1 MAALGINLGF
11 LLVQIFNF
19 AIVAI
24 VLAAWVYN
32 PVVKYL
38 EDRKQRI
45 AQALED
51 ARVASEA
58 RANAEKAAAK
68 ITADAQ
74 ADANRRIAEAT
85 ERAEKVAG
93 EMRAAADEERVKLL
107 ASAREDAAQERN
119 RILADL
125 RGQVA
130 ALAIAAANKVI
141 GSALDEQRQHALIQE
156 FFSGVRGGKFTV
168 LDTET
173 ISGGAASVEVTS
185 ALPLTT
191 DEQEAVRRDIV
202 ARLGGSPSVVF
213 RVDPNILGGIVIR
226 VGDKVID
233 ASVAGRLEG
242 LRASLH

>member
-1 MAALGINLGF
+1 MAALGINPGF
-11 LLVQIFNF
+11 LLVFLLYF
-19 AIVAI
+19 LLVMF
-24 VLAAWVYN
+24 VMTRWVYN
-32 PVVKYL
+32 PVIKFL
-38 EDRKQRI
+38 EARKEKI
-45 AQALED
+45 AQGLED

-58 RANAEKAAAK
+58 RANAEKDAAK

-85 ERAEKVAG
+85 ERAGKVAG
-93 EMRAAADEERVKLL
+93 EMRAAADEERGKIL
-107 ASAREDAAQERN
+107 ATAREDAAQERN
-119 RILADL
+119 RLLADL

-141 GSALDEQRQHALIQE
+141 GQALDEQRQHALIQE

-173 ISGGAASVEVTS
+173 IGGGASSVEVTS

-226 VGDKVID
+226 VGDKVVD

>member
-11 LLVQIFNF
+11 LLVQILNF

-24 VLAAWVYN
+24 VLTAWVYN
-32 PVVKYL
+32 PAVKFL
-38 EDRKQRI
+38 EERKQRI
-45 AQALED
+45 AQGLED

-58 RANAEKAAAK
+58 RANAEKEAAK
-68 ITADAQ
+68 VIADAQ
-74 ADANRRIAEAT
+74 AEANKRIAEAT
-85 ERAEKVAG
+85 ERAEKVAVD
-93 EMRAAADEERVKLL
+93 MRAAAEEERNKIIK
-107 ASAREDAAQERN
+107 AAQEDAAQERN

-141 GSALDEQRQHALIQE
+141 GQALDEQRQHVLIQE

-168 LDTET
+168 LDIEN
-173 ISGGAASVEVTS
+173 ISGAASSVEVTS
-185 ALPLTT
+185 ALPLTG
-191 DEQEAVRRDIV
+191 DEQQAVRSDIV

-226 VGDKVID
+226 VGDKVVD

>member
-11 LLVQIFNF
+11 LLVQILNF

-24 VLAAWVYN
+24 VLTAWVYN
-32 PVVKYL
+32 PAVKFL

-45 AQALED
+45 AQGLED

-58 RANAEKAAAK
+58 RANAEKESAK
-68 ITADAQ
+68 VIADAQ
-74 ADANRRIAEAT
+74 AEANKRIAEAT
-85 ERAEKVAG
+85 ERAEKVTAD
-93 EMRAAADEERVKLL
+93 MRAAADEERNKIMR
-107 ASAREDAAQERN
+107 AAQEDAAQERN

-141 GSALDEQRQHALIQE
+141 GQALDEQRQHALIQE

-168 LDTET
+168 LEGES
-173 ISGGAASVEVTS
+173 ISGNAVEVTS

-191 DEQEAVRRDIV
+191 AEQDSVRQDVV
-202 ARLGGSPSVVF
+202 ARLGGSPSMVF

-226 VGDKVID
+226 VGDKVVD
-233 ASVAGRLEG
+233 ASVAGKLEG
-242 LRASLH
+242 LRASLK

>member
-130 ALAIAAANKVI
+130 ALAISAANKVI
-141 GSALDEQRQHALIQE
+141 GTALDEQRQHALIQE

-168 LDTET
+168 LDNET
-173 ISGGAASVEVTS
+173 LAGGATSVEVTS

>member
-58 RANAEKAAAK
+58 RANAEKEAAK
-68 ITADAQ
+68 VIADAQ

-85 ERAEKVAG
+85 ERAEKVTG
-93 EMRAAADEERVKLL
+93 EMRAAADVERGKIL
-107 ASAREDAAQERN
+107 ASAREDAAQERH

-168 LDTET
+168 LDTE
-173 ISGGAASVEVTS
+173 SLGGGATSVEVTS

-191 DEQEAVRRDIV
+191 DEQEAVRSDIV
-202 ARLGGSPSVVF
+202 GRLGGSPSVVF
-213 RVDPNILGGIVIR
+213 RVDPAILGGIVIR

>member
-19 AIVAI
+19 VIVAI
-24 VLAAWVYN
+24 VLTAWVYN
-32 PVVKYL
+32 PAVKFL
-38 EDRKQRI
+38 EERKQRI
-45 AQALED
+45 AQGLED

-68 ITADAQ
+68 IIADAQ
-74 ADANRRIAEAT
+74 AEANKRIAEAT
-85 ERAEKVAG
+85 ERAEKAAADLRAG
-93 EMRAAADEERVKLL
+93 ADEERSRILHT
-107 ASAREDAAQERN
+107 AQEEAAQERN

-141 GSALDEQRQHALIQE
+141 GQALDEQRQHALIQE

-168 LDTET
+168 LEGENV
-173 ISGGAASVEVTS
+173 SGNSVEVTS
-185 ALPLTT
+185 ALPLTPQ
-191 DEQEAVRRDIV
+191 EQDAVRSDIV
-202 ARLGGSPSVVF
+202 GRLGGSPTVVF

-226 VGDKVID
+226 VGDKVVD

-242 LRASLH
+242 LRTSLR